1 MTEKQLN
8 QLTEFAAANGIC
20 TFTLTCIFHIAA
32 KEAAK
37 ADIVRDYG
45 IIVCEELRRL
55 GEEMDNKQIGFCY
68 QI

>member
-1 MTEKQLN
+1 MTESQLN
-8 QLTEFAAANGIC
+8 QLTKFASENGIC
-20 TFTLTCIFHIAA
+20 TFTLTCVFHIAT

-55 GEEMDNKQIGFCY
+55 GDEMDNKQIGWFY